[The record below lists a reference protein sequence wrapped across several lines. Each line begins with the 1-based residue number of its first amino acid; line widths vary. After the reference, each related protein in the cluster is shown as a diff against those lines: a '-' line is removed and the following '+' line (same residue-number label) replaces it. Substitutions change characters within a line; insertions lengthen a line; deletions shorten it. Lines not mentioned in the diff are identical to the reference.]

1 MKEPKQISDRL
12 EGLEKRKKEFEKDV
26 VVDRQALSILKE
38 RIRMLKWVL
47 N

>member
-1 MKEPKQISDRL
+1 LKDLKKE
-12 EGLEKRKKEFEKDV
+12 KKEFEKDV